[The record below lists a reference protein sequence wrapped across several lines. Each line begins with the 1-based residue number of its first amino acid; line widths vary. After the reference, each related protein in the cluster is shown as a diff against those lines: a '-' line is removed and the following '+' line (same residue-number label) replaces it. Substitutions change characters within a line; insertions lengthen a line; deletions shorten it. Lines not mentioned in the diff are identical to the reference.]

1 MKSDEMFFRQS
12 FSADHLETLSFTHT
26 SDMEYCMDI
35 CESIGGKFVV
45 ENIQLA
51 DLLGIEA
58 TEKAE
63 AKRVFLEACDAG
75 NHIFGINAGDH
86 SGYWFHFV
94 DDLASPDYWD
104 GFRGLNFLVV
114 DRKQFLRA
122 FPGETSCR
130 KYVQQKVVGLED
142 YFQSSING
150 WLVEVS
156 YQGKDQSYVFGS
168 FTSEEEAVAEAANEF
183 PHIKYSADDFEV
195 IGYRLKQSAA

>member
-1 MKSDEMFFRQS
+1 MEYFFKRLY
-12 FSADHLETLSFTHT
+12 SADHLETVGFTHM
-26 SDMEYCMDI
+26 SDMKYCMDI
-35 CESIGGKFVV
+35 CELIGGKFVV
-45 ENIQLA
+45 ENTQLA
-51 DLLGIEA
+51 DLLGIEP

-63 AKRVFLEACDAG
+63 AKRVFLEVCDAG
-75 NHIFGINAGDH
+75 DHIFGINAGDH

-94 DDLASPDYWD
+94 DGLASPDHWD

-114 DRKQFLRA
+114 NRKQFLRA

-150 WLVEVS
+150 WLVEFS
-156 YQGKDQSYVFGS
+156 YQGKDQSYVFGP
-168 FTSEEEAVAEAANEF
+168 FTTEEAAVAEAAYEF
-183 PHIKYSADDFEV
+183 PHIKYSAEDFEV